1 MEIITIPIIT
11 AITYTIIEMLKQA
24 TDNAASF
31 KRFIPL
37 IACALGIACGLVA
50 FFFVP
55 GVLPTANVIVAIV
68 LGGASGLAAT
78 GVYENIKNLI
88 VKGKEKE
95 NDGSI
100 DNNINQ

>member
-11 AITYTIIEMLKQA
+11 AITYTVIEIIKYA
-24 TDNAASF
+24 TNNAAIL

-37 IACALGIACGLVA
+37 IACALGIACGLIV

-55 GVLPTANVIVAIV
+55 GVMITNNVFIAIV
-68 LGGASGLAAT
+68 VGGASGLAAT

-88 VKGKEKE
+88 MKGKQKE
-95 NDGSI
+95 NGSI
-100 DNNINQ
+100 NNNVNQ

>member
-11 AITYTIIEMLKQA
+11 AITYTVIEIIKYA
-24 TDNAASF
+24 TNNAPIL

-37 IACALGIACGLVA
+37 IACALGIACGLIA

-55 GVLPTANVIVAIV
+55 GVMITNNVFIAIV
-68 LGGASGLAAT
+68 VGGASGLAAT

-88 VKGKEKE
+88 MKGKQKE
-95 NDGSI
+95 NG
-100 DNNINQ
+100 NNNNNVNQ

>member
-11 AITYTIIEMLKQA
+11 AITYTVIEIIKYA
-24 TDNAASF
+24 TNNAPIL

-37 IACALGIACGLVA
+37 IACALGIACGLIA

-55 GVLPTANVIVAIV
+55 GVMITNNVFIAIV
-68 LGGASGLAAT
+68 VGGASGLAAT

-88 VKGKEKE
+88 MKGKQKE
-95 NDGSI
+95 NGSI
-100 DNNINQ
+100 NNNVNQ

>member
-11 AITYTIIEMLKQA
+11 AITYTIIEIIKYA
-24 TDNAASF
+24 TNNAPIL

-37 IACALGIACGLVA
+37 IACALGIACGLIV

-55 GVLPTANVIVAIV
+55 GVMIANNVFIAIV
-68 LGGASGLAAT
+68 VGGASGLAAT

-88 VKGKEKE
+88 MKRKT
-95 NDGSI
+95 NGS
-100 DNNINQ
+100 NNNNNNQ